1 MKYTVRS
8 KDGELV
14 YSSFGAVEHAW
25 LAGLI
30 GPEDEL
36 LEEGT
41 TKWRRADSFPL
52 LVRARRQG
60 NQVWGG
66 TQAAWIMIAVVF
78 GSLALYLLV
87 HGNYLIG
94 GVVAIIVTTV
104 LFRVTYAAS
113 KRTNPHP

>member
-8 KDGELV
+8 KDGELT
-14 YSSFGAVEHAW
+14 YASFGAVEHAW
-25 LAGLI
+25 LAGLVD
-30 GPEDEL
+30 PEDEL

-66 TQAAWIMIAVVF
+66 SQAAWIIIGVTF
-78 GSLALYLLV
+78 GSASLYLLV
-87 HGNYLIG
+87 KGNYLIG
-94 GVVAIIVTTV
+94 GVIAIIVTTL
-104 LFRVTYAAS
+104 LFKVTYSAS
-113 KRTNPHP
+113 KRTKPHP